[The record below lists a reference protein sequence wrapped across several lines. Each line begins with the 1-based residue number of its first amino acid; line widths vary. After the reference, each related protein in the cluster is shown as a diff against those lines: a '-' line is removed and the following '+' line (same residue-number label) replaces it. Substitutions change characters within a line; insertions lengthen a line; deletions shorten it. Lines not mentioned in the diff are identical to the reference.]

1 MRNNFPLRDL
11 EVIERDYNKLFER
24 LVRVVLLVEKI
35 KMRVLRKARSNFS
48 TFTHFY
54 HLLWCHKV
62 NISFS
67 FFSQSFV
74 TFNSYLFILF
84 FSHIVKTTRN
94 DAIFKSRARS
104 PELGERA
111 ANKWRTKQ
119 QKNIDGC
126 FWAGVLLLT
135 SIFDFIEYFR
145 WRSTTCPQCRGS
157 KKNSSPSVSSQLLNK
172 YERICY
178 VIITVPLYNP

>member
-1 MRNNFPLRDL
+1 M
-11 EVIERDYNKLFER
+11 IERDYNKLFER

-35 KMRVLRKARSNFS
+35 KLRVLRNAHSNFS

-74 TFNSYLFILF
+74 TFNSYLFIF
-84 FSHIVKTTRN
+84 FSRIVVTTRK

-111 ANKWRTKQ
+111 ANKWRTRQ
-119 QKNIDGC
+119 QKNIDGQG
-126 FWAGVLLLT
+126 FFFLPPSSTSLNTSGEGPLLLHGAEAARKTHLRVSLPNCWT
-135 SIFDFIEYFR
+135 SMKGYMLRDH
-145 WRSTTCPQCRGS
+145 
-157 KKNSSPSVSSQLLNK
+157 NSS
-172 YERICY
+172 
-178 VIITVPLYNP
+178 VI

>member
-1 MRNNFPLRDL
+1 M
-11 EVIERDYNKLFER
+11 IERDYNKLFER
-24 LVRVVLLVEKI
+24 LVRVVLLLEKI
-35 KMRVLRKARSNFS
+35 KLRVLRNAHSNFS

-74 TFNSYLFILF
+74 TCNSYLFIF
-84 FSHIVKTTRN
+84 FSRIVVTTRN

-119 QKNIDGC
+119 QKNVDGC

-135 SIFDFIEYFR
+135 QIFDFIEYFR
-145 WRSTTCPQCRGS
+145 WRSTTPPRCRGS
-157 KKNSSPSVSSQLLNK
+157 KKNSSPSVFSQLLNK
-172 YERICY
+172 YERKCC
-178 VIITVPLYNP
+178 VIITVLLYQP